1 MEINVVNV
9 VKIYTL
15 TRLCKNA
22 YLVQQVFN
30 LIKLLRAVNVNNKL
44 TGMDIHAFL
53 AIIQN
58 ISI

>member
-1 MEINVVNV
+1 MEGNAVYV

-22 YLVQQVFN
+22 YLAQLVFN
-30 LIKLLRAVNVNNKL
+30 LIRLLRAVNVNNKL

-53 AIIQN
+53 VIIQN
-58 ISI
+58 ILI